1 MIALQE
7 HFKGKV
13 NAPTMAASTAASCL
27 VVYAITFTAGA
38 HIHWHA
44 PPRVKAPT

>member
-13 NAPTMAASTAASCL
+13 NAPTMAAPTTASRLA
-27 VVYAITFTAGA
+27 VYGITFTAVA
-38 HIHWHA
+38 HIH
-44 PPRVKAPT
+44 